1 MLCSLRKR
9 HVHILD
15 CKKEFTSRTNFDTAF
30 NDEQKIVS
38 QRDIYISKAGDY
50 LRIVSDKKNYG
61 PRQKVN
67 LSISVKNEGN
77 EKTIVVSVL
86 SLSINNNQKV
96 NEDAELSVLRHM
108 INDNIEFPGKN
119 SDDSISS
126 RYSPEQWDL
135 IMLIQ
140 KAIYMGWQNSKE
152 KISDGFAAEQSDSE
166 ITTLAGRV
174 FEKKNLPAKNRIVTM
189 VFNNLRNIPEIDTTD
204 DDGRFHFKLPE
215 NIYDSAKLNFQ
226 VSTLKRNPTE
236 DSIVIEPAH
245 LPHFTT

>member
-77 EKTIVVSVL
+77 EKTIVASVL

-119 SDDSISS
+119 
-126 RYSPEQWDL
+126 
-135 IMLIQ
+135 
-140 KAIYMGWQNSKE
+140 
-152 KISDGFAAEQSDSE
+152 
-166 ITTLAGRV
+166 
-174 FEKKNLPAKNRIVTM
+174 
-189 VFNNLRNIPEIDTTD
+189 
-204 DDGRFHFKLPE
+204 
-215 NIYDSAKLNFQ
+215 
-226 VSTLKRNPTE
+226 
-236 DSIVIEPAH
+236 
-245 LPHFTT
+245 